1 MYNLHINNATPIN
14 DMIAY
19 TIRPATN
26 LDNILSLWFVL
37 ECNNG
42 ATFEGSTTIECI
54 NAMFDYY
61 DVK

>member
-1 MYNLHINNATPIN
+1 
-14 DMIAY
+14 MIAY